1 MIGLFTSLTPTS
13 LKLAGAGCLLILAGF
28 FFWSVYRAGASR
40 AKRRFAEKGNE
51 HAREAQ
57 AIDERV
63 HAASDDELERLYDKS
78 LD

>member
-1 MIGLFTSLTPTS
+1 MIEFLTSLTPTS
-13 LKLAGAGCLLILAGF
+13 LKLAGAGCLLILAGL
-28 FFWSVYRAGASR
+28 FFWGVYRAGASR

-57 AIDERV
+57 EIDERV
-63 HAASDDELERLYDKS
+63 HAASDDELGRLYDES

>member
-1 MIGLFTSLTPTS
+1 MIAFLSNLTPTS
-13 LKLAGAGCLLILAGF
+13 LKLAGAGCLLILAGL
-28 FFWSVYRAGASR
+28 FFWGVYRAGASR
-40 AKRRFAEKGNE
+40 ARRRFAEKGNE

-63 HAASDDELERLYDKS
+63 HAASNDELERLYDKS